1 MKLEEA
7 IPKINKIVGIKFK
20 ELYTIKELKDIKI
33 AKGNTGK
40 LLEKIIGLPAG
51 NTLRDFENGELKT
64 NKCDETGKPLETM
77 FISQI
82 SNRFD
87 ELLNENLDFKDSWIY
102 KKIQRLLYVPV
113 VKIDKDPNNWYF
125 LKTIFVDISQNDDLY
140 NQLKYDFEK
149 IKQKIVKDLN
159 SGDNFIHTSSGKY
172 IQIRT
177 KDAKPYNPIFSDKL
191 NRDVSNKNFAFYFK
205 KDFMKKINPVINL

>member
-7 IPKINKIVGIKFK
+7 IPKIEKIVGVKFK
-20 ELYTIKELKDIKI
+20 DLYTIDELKDIKI

-87 ELLNENLDFKDSWIY
+87 ELLDENLEFKNSWIY

-113 VKIDKDPNNWYF
+113 VKIDKNPNNWYF
-125 LKTIFVDISQNDDLY
+125 LKTVFIDISQNDDLY
-140 NQLKYDFEK
+140 NQLKSDFEQ
-149 IKQKIVKDLN
+149 IKQKVINDVN
-159 SGDNFIHTSSGKY
+159 SGDKFIHTSSGKY

-191 NRDVSNKNFAFYFK
+191 NREVSNKNFAFYFK
-205 KDFMKKINPVINL
+205 KDFMKEINPID

>member
-7 IPKINKIVGIKFK
+7 IPKIEKIIGIKFK
-20 ELYTIKELKDIKI
+20 DLYTIDELRDIKI

-64 NKCDETGKPLETM
+64 NKCNETGKPLETM

-87 ELLNENLDFKDSWIY
+87 ELLDESLEFKNSWIY
-102 KKIQRLLYVPV
+102 EKIQRLLYVPV
-113 VKIDKDPNNWYF
+113 VKIDKNPDNWYF
-125 LKTIFVDISQNDDLY
+125 LKTVFIDISQNKDLY
-140 NQLKYDFEK
+140 NQLRSDFEEIKHK
-149 IKQKIVKDLN
+149 IIRDVN
-159 SGDNFIHTSSGKY
+159 SNDNFIHTSNGKY

-177 KDAKPYNPIFSDKL
+177 KDAKPYNPIFSERL
-191 NRDVSNKNFAFYFK
+191 NREVSNKNFAFYFK
-205 KDFMKKINPVINL
+205 KDFMKKINPITNE

>member
-7 IPKINKIVGIKFK
+7 IPKIEKIVSIKFK
-20 ELYTIKELKDIKI
+20 DLYTTDELKDIKI

-82 SNRFD
+82 SNKFD
-87 ELLNENLDFKDSWIY
+87 ELLDENLEFKDSWIY

-113 VKIDKDPNNWYF
+113 VKANKDPNNWYF
-125 LKTIFVDISQNDDLY
+125 LKTVFIDISQNNDLY
-140 NQLKYDFEK
+140 NQLKSDFEQ
-149 IKQKIVKDLN
+149 IKQKVIKDVN

-191 NRDVSNKNFAFYFK
+191 NREVSNKNFAFYFK
-205 KDFMKKINPVINL
+205 KDFMKKINPID

>member
-1 MKLEEA
+1 MKLEDA
-7 IPKINKIVGIKFK
+7 IPKIEKFIGIKFK
-20 ELYTIKELKDIKI
+20 DIYTIDELRDIKI

-64 NKCDETGKPLETM
+64 NKCNETGKPLETM

-87 ELLNENLDFKDSWIY
+87 ELLDESLKFKDSWIY
-102 KKIQRLLYVPV
+102 EKIQRLLYVPV
-113 VKIDKDPNNWYF
+113 VKTDEDPDNWYF
-125 LKTIFVDISQNDDLY
+125 LKTVFIDISQNEDLY
-140 NQLKYDFEK
+140 NQLKSDFEQ
-149 IKQKIVKDLN
+149 IKQKVTEDVN

-177 KDAKPYNPIFSDKL
+177 KDAKPYNPIFSNRL
-191 NRDVSNKNFAFYFK
+191 NREVSNKNFAFYFK
-205 KDFMKKINPVINL
+205 KDFMKKVNPITNE

>member
-7 IPKINKIVGIKFK
+7 IPKIEKIIGKKFK
-20 ELYTIKELKDIKI
+20 DLYTIDELRDIKI

-64 NKCDETGKPLETM
+64 NKCDETGNPLETM

-87 ELLNENLDFKDSWIY
+87 ELLNENLEFKDSWIY

-113 VKIDKDPNNWYF
+113 VKTDNDPDNWYF
-125 LKTIFVDISQNDDLY
+125 LKTVFVDITKDEHLY
-140 NQLKYDFEK
+140 QQLKLDFETIKNK
-149 IKQKIVKDLN
+149 IRTDVNIKDK
-159 SGDNFIHTSSGKY
+159 FIHTSSGEY

-191 NRDVSNKNFAFYFK
+191 NREVSNKNFAFYFK
-205 KDFMKKINPVINL
+205 KDFMKKINPIINE

>member
-1 MKLEEA
+1 MKLQEA
-7 IPKINKIVGIKFK
+7 IPKIEKIIGIKFK
-20 ELYTIKELKDIKI
+20 DLYTIDELKDIKI

-87 ELLNENLDFKDSWIY
+87 ELLDESLEFKDSWIY

-113 VKIDKDPNNWYF
+113 VKTDEDPDNWYF
-125 LKTIFVDISQNDDLY
+125 LKAIFIDISQNKDLY
-140 NQLKYDFEK
+140 NQLKLDFEQ
-149 IKQKIVKDLN
+149 IKQKVIRDVGSD
-159 SGDNFIHTSSGKY
+159 DNFIHTSSGKY

-177 KDAKPYNPIFSDKL
+177 KDAKPYNPIFSTRL
-191 NRDVSNKNFAFYFK
+191 NREVSNKNFAFYFK
-205 KDFMKKINPVINL
+205 KDFMKAINPISL

>member
-1 MKLEEA
+1 MKLKEA
-7 IPKINKIVGIKFK
+7 IPKIEKIVNIHFK
-20 ELYTIKELKDIKI
+20 DLYTIDELRDIII

-51 NTLRDFENGELKT
+51 NTLRDFEDGELKT

-87 ELLNENLDFKDSWIY
+87 ELLNKELEFKDSWIY
-102 KKIQRLLYVPV
+102 QKIQRLLYVPV
-113 VKIDKDPNNWYF
+113 VKVDKDPNNWYF
-125 LKTIFVDISQNDDLY
+125 LKTVFVDIAKNHEIYQ
-140 NQLKYDFEK
+140 QLKLDFNLIKEK
-149 IKQKIVKDLN
+149 VINDVN
-159 SGDNFIHTSSGKY
+159 SGDRFIHTSSGKY

-177 KDAKPYNPIFSDKL
+177 KDAKPYNPIYSELL
-191 NRDVSNKNFAFYFK
+191 NREVSNKNFAFYFK
-205 KDFMKKINPVINL
+205 KDFIKKINPITNE

>member
-7 IPKINKIVGIKFK
+7 IPKIDNIIGVKFK
-20 ELYTIKELKDIKI
+20 ELYTIDDLKDIKI

-40 LLEKIIGLPAG
+40 LLEKIIGLPVG

-87 ELLNENLDFKDSWIY
+87 ELLDDSLEFKHSWIY

-113 VKIDKDPNNWYF
+113 VKVDKDPNNWYF
-125 LKTIFVDISQNDDLY
+125 LKTVFVDITKNEDLFK
-140 NQLKYDFEK
+140 QLKADFEG
-149 IKQKIVKDLN
+149 IKQKVIKDVN
-159 SGDNFIHTSSGKY
+159 SGDKFIHTSSGKF

-177 KDAKPYNPIFSDKL
+177 KDAKPYNPIFSKKL
-191 NRDVSNKNFAFYFK
+191 NRVISNKNFAFYFK
-205 KDFMKKINPVINL
+205 KDFMKEINPS

>member
-1 MKLEEA
+1 MKLEDA
-7 IPKINKIVGIKFK
+7 IPKIERIIGIKFK
-20 ELYTIKELKDIKI
+20 DLYSIDELKDIKI

-64 NKCDETGKPLETM
+64 NKCDKTGKPLETM

-87 ELLNENLDFKDSWIY
+87 ELLDDSLEFKDSWIY

-113 VKIDKDPNNWYF
+113 VKTDENPDNWYF
-125 LKTIFVDISQNDDLY
+125 LKVVLIDISKNEDLF
-140 NQLKYDFEK
+140 NQLKLDFEQ
-149 IKQKIVKDLN
+149 IKQKVIKDVN
-159 SGDNFIHTSSGKY
+159 SGDGFIHTSNGKY

-177 KDAKPYNPIFSDKL
+177 KDSKPYNPIFSDKL
-191 NRDVSNKNFAFYFK
+191 NRKVSNKNFAFYFK
-205 KDFMKKINPVINL
+205 KDFMKLINPVI

>member
-1 MKLEEA
+1 MKLEDA
-7 IPKINKIVGIKFK
+7 IPKIEKFIGIKFK
-20 ELYTIKELKDIKI
+20 DIYTIDELRDIKI

-64 NKCDETGKPLETM
+64 NKCNETGKPLETM

-87 ELLNENLDFKDSWIY
+87 ELLDESLKFKDSWIY
-102 KKIQRLLYVPV
+102 EKIQRLLYVPV
-113 VKIDKDPNNWYF
+113 VKTDKDPDNWYF
-125 LKTIFVDISQNDDLY
+125 LKTVFIDISQNEDLY
-140 NQLKYDFEK
+140 NQLKSDFEQ
-149 IKQKIVKDLN
+149 IKQKVIGDVN

-177 KDAKPYNPIFSDKL
+177 KDAKPYNPIFSNRL
-191 NRDVSNKNFAFYFK
+191 NREVSNKNFAFYFK
-205 KDFMKKINPVINL
+205 KDFMKKVNPITNE

>member
-1 MKLEEA
+1 MKLKEA
-7 IPKINKIVGIKFK
+7 IPKIEKIVNIHFK
-20 ELYTIKELKDIKI
+20 DLYTIDELRDIII

-51 NTLRDFENGELKT
+51 NTLRDFEDGELKT

-87 ELLNENLDFKDSWIY
+87 ELLNKELEFKDSWIY
-102 KKIQRLLYVPV
+102 QKIQRLLYVHV
-113 VKIDKDPNNWYF
+113 VKVDKDPNNWYF
-125 LKTIFVDISQNDDLY
+125 LKTVFVDIAKNHEIYQ
-140 NQLKYDFEK
+140 QLKLDFNLIKEK
-149 IKQKIVKDLN
+149 VINDVN
-159 SGDNFIHTSSGKY
+159 SGDRFIHTSSGKY

-177 KDAKPYNPIFSDKL
+177 KDAKPYNPIYSELL
-191 NRDVSNKNFAFYFK
+191 NREVSNKNFAFYFK
-205 KDFMKKINPVINL
+205 KDFIKKINPITNE